1 MTVSIRL
8 DPLIEQRLD
17 NLAHM
22 TGRAKSYY
30 LRELIESG
38 LDDLEDFYLA
48 DATMERVRKGQEVVI
63 DSSKVRGSLG
73 LGH

>member
-63 DSSKVRGSLG
+63 DSSEVRGSLG

>member
-1 MTVSIRL
+1 
-8 DPLIEQRLD
+8 
-17 NLAHM
+17 M

-48 DATMERVRKGQEVVI
+48 DATMERVRKGQEAVI
-63 DSSKVRGSLG
+63 DSSEVRSSLG